1 LLNFKANI
9 TRYRA
14 IIAIYTKKLK
24 ISLTNIT
31 RLLFY
36 LKEKRQLLIGV
47 YFMTEQKINPLAQ
60 VQSYVGALE
69 LAAKK
74 TKVSELNFQ
83 DINAVVLEASRGVND
98 KIEGA
103 KVNGAYNTL
112 FMRLHSAIKI
122 HLNHMNEDYEKRVGL
137 EKAMAFENPAMYL
150 SDSDGK
156 RTQVSP
162 SDPSLSYLFLMTR
175 IITKDNARQLLPHFK
190 LSFGKDALT
199 DYQPIDVI
207 KSFKYS
213 MAGQDLDIYL
223 TGNNKRSL
231 NEQVKEM
238 FQDNAKEVNNIV
250 KNIFN
255 VVADQC
261 NTIKEATEIQAV
273 TACQADTHITSPDFF
288 INMLTCLEV
297 FNLAKQPTYCPE
309 LQEEEVHLEFDF

>member
-1 LLNFKANI
+1 
-9 TRYRA
+9 
-14 IIAIYTKKLK
+14 
-24 ISLTNIT
+24 
-31 RLLFY
+31 
-36 LKEKRQLLIGV
+36 LIGD
-47 YFMTEQKINPLAQ
+47 YFMTEQKNNPLAQ

-103 KVNGAYNTL
+103 KVNAAYNTL

-150 SDSDGK
+150 WNSDGK
-156 RTQVSP
+156 STQVSP

-175 IITKDNARQLLPHFK
+175 VITQDNARQLLPHFK
-190 LSFGKDALT
+190 LSFGKNALD
-199 DYQPIDVI
+199 DYKTLDVI

-213 MAGQDLDIYL
+213 TNGQDIDIF
-223 TGNNKRSL
+223 L
-231 NEQVKEM
+231 NENGKRNLNTQVKTI
-238 FQDNAKEVNNIV
+238 FQDNAKEVNSIV

-261 NTIKEATEIQAV
+261 NTLKEAIEIQAV

-309 LQEEEVHLEFDF
+309 LKEEEVYLELDF